1 MISFSSV
8 HTVAFTCYLVY
19 ALVLRIL
26 VVRGVVDSFDMKKTL
41 YEGAYM
47 VNTEKWG

>member
-26 VVRGVVDSFDMKKTL
+26 VNGGVVESFNMKKTL
-41 YEGAYM
+41 YEGTYT
-47 VNTEKWG
+47 VNMAK